1 MAWLSVIGGFFASVF
16 SNNRASDT
24 AIDVIRNVTGAND
37 LTDKDKLEFVLK
49 HVEATK
55 HQSQTRRFIAI
66 LCLLGF
72 MLFTG
77 SWLLASF
84 VEHFYVFFM
93 TNSESAKLAS
103 ETHNIAKIKTAPM
116 VSFKNE
122 VYLMLKEVF
131 KDPMSI
137 IFGFY
142 FLTQTI
148 SHFNKK

>member
-1 MAWLSVIGGFFASVF
+1 MGWLSVIGGFFASVF

-37 LTDKDKLEFVLK
+37 LTDKEKLEFVIK
-49 HVEATK
+49 HIEATK
-55 HQSQTRRFIAI
+55 HQSQTRRFITVM
-66 LCLLGF
+66 CLLGF

-84 VEHFYVFFM
+84 IEHFYVFLM
-93 TNSESAKLAS
+93 TDSESIKLAS
-103 ETHNIAKIKTAPM
+103 ETSNIAKIKTAPM

-122 VYLMLKEVF
+122 VYVMLKEVF
-131 KDPMSI
+131 KEPMAI
-137 IFGFY
+137 VFGFY

-148 SHFNKK
+148 SHFSKK